1 MQRLEGYKIENL
13 YAGILNKSE
22 VWKAIK
28 NWFNPK
34 KLFIGVDS
42 NSGSGHSGIIR
53 PHDTIKQAEKLK
65 SRKIKD
71 EGWRLKDEEWRLID
85 D

>member
-28 NWFNPK
+28 NWFYPK
-34 KLFIGVDS
+34 NCPLGLILTVALVTQVSSDPMTQL
-42 NSGSGHSGIIR
+42 N
-53 PHDTIKQAEKLK
+53 KLK
-65 SRKIKD
+65 S
-71 EGWRLKDEEWRLID
+71 LKVAK
-85 D
+85 